1 MPDPIILEWNTIALP
16 THLVWQER
24 ELVLEP
30 DLGEVGAVELVVNPR
45 AVGLLLEEQCQ
56 CVKPDLHSGRGYPH
70 PAWISGHQD
79 THQVTMAPHPA
90 GH

>member
-1 MPDPIILEWNTIALP
+1 MPPP

-30 DLGEVGAVELVVNPR
+30 ELREVGAVELVVNPR

-56 CVKPDLHSGRGYPH
+56 RVQPDLHSRRGY
-70 PAWISGHQD
+70 HQPGYLD
-79 THQVTMAPHPA
+79 TRTLTK
-90 GH
+90 